1 MKVTKAV
8 IPAAGLGT
16 RFLPATKAVPKEM
29 LPIVDTPTLQYIIE
43 EAARSGI
50 EDILIITGRGKR
62 SIEDHFDKSYELENE
77 LARAGK
83 TDYLENL
90 EYISSLA
97 NIHYVRQKQAL
108 GLGHAIH
115 CAKSFVGNSPFA
127 VLLGDDIVRSEIPCL
142 RQMMNV
148 FEKYGS
154 TVLGVQEVEDEN
166 VSKYGILD
174 AVTVEKDVYRVRGM
188 VEKPALKD
196 APSNIAVLGRYI
208 ITPEIFTLLENTR
221 PGAGGEIQLTDALCA
236 LAQLQPVY
244 GYNFEGKRYDVGS
257 KIGFLQATVEY
268 ALSREDVGAQF
279 RDYLHSILGEETL

>member
-43 EAARSGI
+43 EAAKSGI

-62 SIEDHFDKSYELENE
+62 AIEDHFDKSYELENE

-83 TDYLENL
+83 TDYIENL

-127 VLLGDDIVRSEIPCL
+127 VLLGDDIVRSKIPCL
-142 RQMMNV
+142 RQMMDV
-148 FEKYGS
+148 YEKYGS
-154 TVLGVQEVEDEN
+154 TVLGVQEVSDED
-166 VSKYGILD
+166 VSKYGIVN
-174 AVTVEKDVYRVRGM
+174 AMPVEKDIYRVRGM
-188 VEKPALKD
+188 VEKPTPKD

-208 ITPEIFTLLENTR
+208 ITPEIFDLLENTR

-244 GYNFEGKRYDVGS
+244 CCNFEGKRYDVGS

-268 ALSREDVGAQF
+268 ALARKDIGTQF
-279 RDYLHSILGEETL
+279 KAYLESILGAENV

>member
-1 MKVTKAV
+1 MKITKAV

-43 EAARSGI
+43 EAAKSGI

-62 SIEDHFDKSYELENE
+62 AIEDHFDKSYELENE

-83 TDYLENL
+83 HDFIESLEH
-90 EYISSLA
+90 ISSLA

-115 CAKSFVGNSPFA
+115 CAKSFVGASPFA
-127 VLLGDDIVRSEIPCL
+127 VLLGDDIVHSETPCL
-142 RQMMNV
+142 KQMIDV
-148 FEKYGS
+148 YDKYGS
-154 TVLGVQEVEDEN
+154 TVLGVQEVAREDI
-166 VSKYGILD
+166 SKYGIVD
-174 AVTVEKDVYRVRGM
+174 AVPVEQDVYRVRGM
-188 VEKPALKD
+188 VEKPKPEN

-236 LAQLQPVY
+236 LAQEQAMY
-244 GYNFEGKRYDVGS
+244 CYTFEGKRYDVGS

-268 ALSREDVGAQF
+268 ALRREDIGAQF
-279 RDYLHSILGEETL
+279 KEYLKTVIGDTKC